1 MFTTHEILLCLSLKY
16 KGNWDE
22 IYQAIRNKKR
32 ITEEEGRDLLASYK
46 SDAKVVV
53 ITDPDYP
60 EALKKIYRPPFVL
73 FYYGD
78 FSSIKNQ
85 KHCVSY
91 IGSRDSSAYGEKMAK
106 GIDGVATKAALD
118 AGGRAVGILGS
129 GIDVCYPNSN
139 EDIYKRLKTE
149 GLLLSEYPEEVP
161 PNKENFPAR
170 NRLIAG
176 LSEVVVVGEADR
188 HSGTL
193 ITVNYALEGGKEVAC
208 LPYPADQDSACN
220 LLIKDGATLITSA
233 EDVLEML

>member
-32 ITEEEGRDLLASYK
+32 ITEEEGRDLLASY
-46 SDAKVVV
+46 
-53 ITDPDYP
+53 
-60 EALKKIYRPPFVL
+60 
-73 FYYGD
+73 
-78 FSSIKNQ
+78 N
-85 KHCVSY
+85 
-91 IGSRDSSAYGEKMAK
+91 
-106 GIDGVATKAALD
+106 
-118 AGGRAVGILGS
+118 
-129 GIDVCYPNSN
+129 
-139 EDIYKRLKTE
+139 IYKRLKTE

-193 ITVNYALEGGKEVAC
+193 ITVNYALEEGKEVAC